1 MNKIIFQKPTIAI
14 AICCFFI
21 SSIFAQGGVVFQ
33 KESWKEILETAK
45 NEEKL
50 IFIDA
55 YTTWCGPCK
64 KMSRDIFPQHNVG
77 QFYNENFINVKMD
90 MERGEGVAL
99 AEQYYVFVYPTLLFI
114 DPAGEIV
121 HRAAGYHN
129 EVEFLELAKVALDP
143 TKSLA
148 GMTSSYKSGNRD
160 PNFLYKYTVARFE
173 ARDGSHPQIAEE
185 YLATQDDWTTNDNMQ
200 FVYSFVEDTDSKM
213 FDYVLENKAT
223 FISKFGEKEVNNKIE
238 NLVMSRLSNEDDKP
252 ELEEVDALFAK
263 VMGDR
268 AGINSSAYRMTYHR
282 QRGDREA
289 YAKAALAH
297 YDKYKDE
304 LTFDELNET
313 AWTFYEV
320 ISDKKLLKC
329 ASKMSKQSIK
339 MANNYYNN
347 DTLAALYYKMG
358 KKSKALKQAKKA
370 VSIAAANK
378 EDHTATDKLIEEI
391 KAM

>member
-1 MNKIIFQKPTIAI
+1 MNFQKLFLAI
-14 AICCFFI
+14 TICCFFV
-21 SSIFAQGGVVFQ
+21 SSSFAQGGVVFH
-33 KESWKEILETAK
+33 KESWKEILETAQS
-45 NEEKL
+45 EEKL

-64 KMSRDIFPQHNVG
+64 KMTRDIFPLHNVG

-99 AEQYYVFVYPTLLFI
+99 AEKYDVILYPTLLFI
-114 DPAGEIV
+114 DPDGKII

-129 EVEFLELAKVALDP
+129 EKEFLGLGKIALDP
-143 TKSLA
+143 SKSLA
-148 GMTSSYKSGNRD
+148 GMTASYEGGNRE
-160 PNFLYKYTVARFE
+160 PAFLYKYTVARFE

-185 YLATQDDWTTNDNMQ
+185 YLATQEDWTTNDNMQ
-200 FVYSFVEDTDSKM
+200 FVYSFVEGTDSKM
-213 FDYVLENKAT
+213 FDYILENRAL
-223 FISKFGEKEVNNKIE
+223 FSSKFGENEVNNKIE
-238 NLVMSRLSNEDDKP
+238 NIVMTRLNNQDDKP
-252 ELEEVDALFAK
+252 ELEEVDALFKK

-268 AGINSSAYRMTYHR
+268 AAINSSAYRMTYHR
-282 QRGDREA
+282 QKGDREG
-289 YAKAALAH
+289 YAKAALDH
-297 YDKYKDE
+297 YEKFKSE
-304 LTFDELNET
+304 LTPDDLNET

-320 ISDKKLLKC
+320 IADKKLLKC
-329 ASKMSKQSIK
+329 ATKMSKQSIK

-378 EDHTATDKLIEEI
+378 EDHSATDKLIEEI